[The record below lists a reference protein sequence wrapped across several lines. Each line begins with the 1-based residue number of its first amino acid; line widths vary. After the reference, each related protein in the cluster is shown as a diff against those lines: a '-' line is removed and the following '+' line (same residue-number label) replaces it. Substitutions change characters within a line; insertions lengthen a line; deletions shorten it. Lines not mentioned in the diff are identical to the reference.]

1 MSKKDDGNIQV
12 YNVTEG
18 GKAVKDRIK
27 DAVSAWELFGKLKA
41 EDSVASGFRAQIAGQ
56 INGNPPRNPA
66 QMRRLGLGG
75 FSNVNFREAEALIE
89 MNASSFWDLDVNVPL
104 FIQCKVY
111 DDRKLAIPDELM
123 YGDIIA
129 DEYTRLLKEWPGYF
143 YNRMMSVLEMLKYGM
158 GPVIWSDEWC
168 WRFTA
173 LPYGSVL
180 FPSDTKALTKEPELV
195 MVRDSMFAGDLYR
208 LIETEEDEE
217 ASADAGWDVHEVRD
231 AILRSQKNRVAE
243 NKRMGVLEWEAVQQQ
258 LKNNSFHANHVTC
271 NPTNIVHIFVRD
283 IDKERKVTH
292 YIIPEDEQ
300 RDRFLYKKNA
310 KYDSMYNTICLFLAG
325 VGDGYV
331 RSVKGLGHKTYP
343 HVAQSNRFL
352 NHIVNSG
359 YLSGSLIVSTP
370 TPNSMSLT
378 QFGPVTVLPAHVTPM
393 SQQFM
398 PNLEQLNKVRTVLNS
413 VLDSNTG
420 VFKRSGSGE
429 RSGPP
434 KTAHEIN
441 VEDIKNARLE
451 KTAIQI
457 HYLQLDALHK
467 EIMRRLLSNDYPKYA
482 DGYAEAKEFR
492 QRCVDRGVPKE
503 FLRID
508 RLRVSAMRSVGF
520 GSAVAMAQ
528 TSGELLSI
536 SDRLP
541 VIGQNNALRDFIAA
555 RVGHDMVDRYAPV
568 VTMRD
573 VPNSET
579 SVATLENNAIVSGMA
594 TLVAAD
600 QPHPIHVPVHLQLL
614 NEIAQTYMQHADSG
628 MADVVKTYE
637 ILSRGLQH
645 VGQHLAYWER
655 DPSRK
660 AEREQM
666 TENAKQI
673 AQLTKQ
679 LEGQAMREQ
688 QQRMQQMQ
696 AQQQQQAQQLDPEM
710 QIKRE
715 KMLQEVQIKHENML
729 RQNQIR
735 EERAKRAMELSD
747 VKAAADIA
755 RKGQM

>member
-1 MSKKDDGNIQV
+1 MCG
-12 YNVTEG
+12 
-18 GKAVKDRIK
+18 
-27 DAVSAWELFGKLKA
+27 
-41 EDSVASGFRAQIAGQ
+41 
-56 INGNPPRNPA
+56 
-66 QMRRLGLGG
+66 
-75 FSNVNFREAEALIE
+75 
-89 MNASSFWDLDVNVPL
+89 
-104 FIQCKVY
+104 
-111 DDRKLAIPDELM
+111 
-123 YGDIIA
+123 
-129 DEYTRLLKEWPGYF
+129 
-143 YNRMMSVLEMLKYGM
+143 
-158 GPVIWSDEWC
+158 
-168 WRFTA
+168 
-173 LPYGSVL
+173 
-180 FPSDTKALTKEPELV
+180 
-195 MVRDSMFAGDLYR
+195 
-208 LIETEEDEE
+208 
-217 ASADAGWDVHEVRD
+217 
-231 AILRSQKNRVAE
+231 
-243 NKRMGVLEWEAVQQQ
+243 
-258 LKNNSFHANHVTC
+258 
-271 NPTNIVHIFVRD
+271 
-283 IDKERKVTH
+283 
-292 YIIPEDEQ
+292 
-300 RDRFLYKKNA
+300 
-310 KYDSMYNTICLFLAG
+310 
-325 VGDGYV
+325 
-331 RSVKGLGHKTYP
+331 
-343 HVAQSNRFL
+343 
-352 NHIVNSG
+352 
-359 YLSGSLIVSTP
+359 
-370 TPNSMSLT
+370 
-378 QFGPVTVLPAHVTPM
+378 
-393 SQQFM
+393 
-398 PNLEQLNKVRTVLNS
+398 
-413 VLDSNTG
+413 
-420 VFKRSGSGE
+420 
-429 RSGPP
+429 
-434 KTAHEIN
+434 
-441 VEDIKNARLE
+441 
-451 KTAIQI
+451 
-457 HYLQLDALHK
+457 
-467 EIMRRLLSNDYPKYA
+467 
-482 DGYAEAKEFR
+482 
-492 QRCVDRGVPKE
+492 RGVPEE

-755 RKGQM
+755 RKGQI